1 MTPRYVPSNSGNRS
15 RRLSM
20 PVAAV
25 GPLFRSKFGT
35 DSETSPQLAITT
47 EEIGG
52 SESDCASSVANQ
64 ESDDEQTSHALS
76 SQKKLTEDQDINTLN
91 SSLIVSEP
99 SLINTSFKVINN
111 YNINESETFSHS
123 YSHENSSDNECEDE
137 TDDSSN
143 DKIDSSNLESHKT
156 LTDVIEYRYLV
167 DV

>member
-1 MTPRYVPSNSGNRS
+1 
-15 RRLSM
+15 M
-20 PVAAV
+20 PAA
-25 GPLFRSKFGT
+25 PALFRSRFGA
-35 DSETSPQLAITT
+35 DSENSPQLEITT

-91 SSLIVSEP
+91 SSLITSESSP
-99 SLINTSFKVINN
+99 INTSFKLINS
-111 YNINESETFSHS
+111 YNNNNELETFSHS

-137 TDDSSN
+137 TDDNSN
-143 DKIDSSNLESHKT
+143 DKIESSNFESHKT
-156 LTDVIEYRYLV
+156 FTDVIEYRYLA